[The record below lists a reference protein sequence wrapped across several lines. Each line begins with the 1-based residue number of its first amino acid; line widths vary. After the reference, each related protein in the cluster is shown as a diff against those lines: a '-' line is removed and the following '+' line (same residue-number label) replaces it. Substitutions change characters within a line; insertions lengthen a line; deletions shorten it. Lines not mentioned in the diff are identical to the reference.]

1 MKALLTLAL
10 ALTLFVSPDVA
21 AAEQSAP
28 TTHAAADSH
37 AAHGP
42 DAEPHPKVPHD
53 PEWAGGLLMWIM
65 ILFIGAAV
73 VGPIRSMFKREEP
86 VVADMDHHS
95 HSHEA
100 HEHTSAGLDKHGAH
114 DPHAGHGGA
123 AHH

>member
-10 ALTLFVSPDVA
+10 SLTLLASFTTA
-21 AAEQSAP
+21 AQDHAP
-28 TTHAAADSH
+28 TTHATADAH

-53 PEWAGGLLMWIM
+53 PNWAGGVLTYVMIM
-65 ILFIGAAV
+65 FIAAAV